1 MKDKKFIFTY
11 DKEVRE
17 QLITL
22 GYIEV
27 QTPAHFYMFVNNN
40 KMNFAENDIDM
51 SKVKFTKYYVCLVL
65 FSKGYYIE
73 IFRKEVTTVKCEI
86 NATYY

>member
-27 QTPAHFYMFVNNN
+27 KTPAHLYMFVNNN

-51 SKVKFTKYYVCLVL
+51 SKVKFTNIMCV
-65 FSKGYYIE
+65 
-73 IFRKEVTTVKCEI
+73 
-86 NATYY
+86 

>member
-1 MKDKKFIFTY
+1 MKDKKFLFTY

-17 QLITL
+17 QLISL
-22 GYIEV
+22 GCIEV

-51 SKVKFTKYYVCLVL
+51 SKVKFTNIMCV
-65 FSKGYYIE
+65 
-73 IFRKEVTTVKCEI
+73 
-86 NATYY
+86 

>member
-22 GYIEV
+22 GYTEV

-51 SKVKFTKYYVCLVL
+51 SKVKFTNIMCV
-65 FSKGYYIE
+65 
-73 IFRKEVTTVKCEI
+73 
-86 NATYY
+86 

>member
-27 QTPAHFYMFVNNN
+27 QTLAHFYMFVNNT

-51 SKVKFTKYYVCLVL
+51 SKVKFTNIMCV
-65 FSKGYYIE
+65 
-73 IFRKEVTTVKCEI
+73 
-86 NATYY
+86 

>member
-27 QTPAHFYMFVNNN
+27 QTPAHVYMFVNNT

-51 SKVKFTKYYVCLVL
+51 TKVKFTNIMCV
-65 FSKGYYIE
+65 
-73 IFRKEVTTVKCEI
+73 
-86 NATYY
+86 

>member
-27 QTPAHFYMFVNNN
+27 QTSAHFYMFVNNT

-51 SKVKFTKYYVCLVL
+51 SKVKFTNIMCV
-65 FSKGYYIE
+65 
-73 IFRKEVTTVKCEI
+73 
-86 NATYY
+86 

>member
-27 QTPAHFYMFVNNN
+27 QTPAHFYMFVNNT

-51 SKVKFTKYYVCLVL
+51 TKVKFTNIMCVYYKIQLR
-65 FSKGYYIE
+65 I
-73 IFRKEVTTVKCEI
+73 
-86 NATYY
+86 

>member
-27 QTPAHFYMFVNNN
+27 QTPAHFDMFVNNT

-51 SKVKFTKYYVCLVL
+51 SKVKFTNIMCV
-65 FSKGYYIE
+65 
-73 IFRKEVTTVKCEI
+73 
-86 NATYY
+86 